1 VSLSTPGFRTIQALP
16 KDLPVPSGATLAY
29 GKLAAA
35 ASEGEPMPDVRR
47 RRFITLL
54 GGAAVAWPLAAR
66 AQQPDKT
73 PRVGYVRAGTS
84 NNDPYRE
91 AFERGMRD
99 LGYVEGRNI
108 AFEFRYYGDDIGSIG
123 SLISDLLRAKV
134 DIIVAAGTP
143 AVRAAQAA
151 TQTIPIVMI
160 AADPLGSGLIAGLA
174 RPGGVTTGL
183 ALLSTELT
191 TKRLELLKEVMPR
204 AARIAILRHPGNPL
218 HSVFIEEI
226 QPTANSLGLTY
237 RIFEANRSEDFERS
251 FASMREWSADAVVV
265 LDDAAFIS
273 YRAVMTESAARH
285 RLPLVCGF
293 KEMTQAGCLF
303 SYSVSLKDMWYRSAT
318 YVDKILK
325 GAKPSDLPVQQGTKF
340 EWAINLRAANALGLD
355 VPATLLARADEVIE

>member
-1 VSLSTPGFRTIQALP
+1 VSGI
-16 KDLPVPSGATLAY
+16 
-29 GKLAAA
+29 
-35 ASEGEPMPDVRR
+35 RR
-47 RRFITLL
+47 REFVILL
-54 GGAAVAWPLAAR
+54 GGSAAAGWPLAAR

-134 DIIVAAGTP
+134 DIIVAGGTP

-151 TQTIPIVMI
+151 TQSTPIVMI
-160 AADPLGSGLIAGLA
+160 AADPLGGGLSAGLA
-174 RPGGVTTGL
+174 RPGGDTTGL

-191 TKRLELLKEVMPR
+191 AKRLELLKEIMPQ
-204 AARIAILRHPGNPL
+204 AARIAILQQPGNPL
-218 HSVFIEEI
+218 HSIFIDEI
-226 QPTANSLGLTY
+226 QSSVRALTLTY
-237 RIFEANRSEDFERS
+237 RIFEAGRSEDFERS
-251 FASMREWSADAVVV
+251 FALMREWSADAIVV
-265 LDDAAFIS
+265 LDDPGFVS
-273 YRAVMTESAARH
+273 YRASMAESATRH

-293 KEMTQAGCLF
+293 KEMAQAGCLF
-303 SYSVSLKDMWYRSAT
+303 SYSVSLNDMWYRSAG

-340 EWAINLRAANALGLD
+340 EWVINLKTARALGLD
-355 VPATLLARADEVIE
+355 VSAILLARADEVIE